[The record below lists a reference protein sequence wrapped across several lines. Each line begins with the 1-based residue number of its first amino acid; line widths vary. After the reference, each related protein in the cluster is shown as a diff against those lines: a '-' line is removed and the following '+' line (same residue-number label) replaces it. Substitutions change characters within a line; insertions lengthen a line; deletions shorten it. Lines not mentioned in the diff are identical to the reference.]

1 MCGFCGFFLADHNQ
15 GNLSENLNT
24 LSNMS
29 KKIEH
34 RGPDGHGQW
43 FSNDKGIFLDHRRLS
58 IIDLSSSATQPMSSQ
73 DGRWKIVFNGEI
85 YNFLEL
91 KDKLSKEK
99 KLSSNYWKGSGDTEV
114 LINLIDFYGI
124 DKTLNLIEG
133 MFAFVVWDNLEN
145 KIILA
150 RDRLGEKPLYYL
162 SGNNSFIFASD
173 ISAIQEFYKDR
184 LSLDINSIR
193 ELSKYN
199 YIPSPNTI
207 YKNVKKIEPG
217 SYMIVNSNLK
227 NSFIKKYWGSEN
239 FLKKNQKV
247 NTTTIP
253 DEVETILL
261 KILEKETISDVPVG
275 IYLSG
280 GVDSTLLATLLSL
293 RTETKLKSFTIR
305 NRDNNFD
312 ESLIAKKNAN
322 FLNLEHHEFEV
333 SKNDLLDIIDQL
345 SDVYTEPFA
354 DSSQLP
360 SLLLNYKAK
369 NYIKVAI
376 GGDGGDELFGGYNRY
391 YLLNKYYYILNKI
404 PLGLKT
410 KLSNMLLGLNVQTIN
425 SFCDILSRISFGH
438 VDYKNFGYKIQKS
451 AFSIVQ
457 KSDLDLYD
465 NLLSA
470 CPDIDNSFVNNN
482 FDQSRKQIKF
492 VRKENFLESMML
504 TDIKYY
510 LPDDI
515 LCKVDRASMWHG
527 IEVRAPFL
535 HHSLVEYCLGLPVS
549 SKFKKNENKWILRS
563 IIKKYIPNYNN
574 NLKMGFSSPIDNW
587 LRHEIKEIFESCLD
601 KNFIKNQGIF
611 NFEYVSNKWLEH
623 LNGKRNWG
631 KFLWSYLIFQK
642 WFKKHC

>member
-404 PLGLKT
+404 PLGLKN